1 MAHSSRNV
9 SLNRTQW
16 LVPERLHFF
25 TKWAIARLTVRWK
38 DSLRN
43 VRRVTHSVHAW
54 DNGKH
59 AHERANDFAAH
70 LALFRRRLEVGVLEQ
85 DLRARPLPLG
95 SALGHGVWLHSHVVS
110 RRRRLG
116 LHFFVFT
123 ATRFLLTFFQLV
135 TTRCT

>member
-1 MAHSSRNV
+1 MGYRPSYSTLEH
-9 SLNRTQW
+9 L
-16 LVPERLHFF
+16 
-25 TKWAIARLTVRWK
+25 RWK

-59 AHERANDFAAH
+59 AHERTNDFAAH

-123 ATRFLLTFFQLV
+123 ATRFRDLCLQDGELWTNY
-135 TTRCT
+135 TRVRRDRVPW